1 MMVLPSSSLYR
12 RRGRRTKITKTTIR
26 CLLLIVAV
34 GAILTVRSLI
44 KSLTMIPSSTS
55 SLPPPSSAEYSSEK
69 VLNKKEWKSISTTPP
84 SSPVNKNNKR
94 QIINGWER
102 LKPSHGGTV
111 FGEEIDSFT
120 TGRSCHW
127 KEAGIFGKF
136 LSWIFF
142 FSRSSYSGEW
152 ICRDCGDADDGERKV
167 SSWSECPVMNR
178 RGKCPPFRFQ
188 GWEDPKPR
196 LASTY
201 DYKSSV
207 PASIRLITSYG
218 VGKFRTIEYEQPEC
232 HLTYPCFDM
241 DKCTIIA
248 ANNTSR
254 RELIWPLQIFVYPGI
269 ARQDVDQLLQNS
281 KVATTSLQIVDDPS
295 RACLLITHFDDLEK
309 SKASTSW
316 NMGRNHYVYGV
327 TKPIEE
333 GVHYD
338 MASIGSVVLTEAQ
351 IRRGYDI
358 ALPLP
363 ALWSDTS
370 SQNLD
375 LHRQRRWLVSF
386 KGSVQDTL
394 QPYYQHRWLA
404 AEYLHRDTD
413 VAIDVQCK
421 HKTLLGD
428 LITFAP
434 YDNPSQS
441 DFDDLMVNSTF
452 AFCPGGSHVTSF
464 RFTEV
469 LSTGSIPVL
478 LPEIV
483 TPFYPELD
491 WSGCVLRVSQA
502 RIVDLPRILRAISKD
517 EIRARQTECWRLYQL
532 IRERNVDTK
541 KSSKIGQ
548 GFLSTALKVW
558 MVRIEKQNYEIQQ
571 QHKLLSLSW

>member
-1 MMVLPSSSLYR
+1 
-12 RRGRRTKITKTTIR
+12 
-26 CLLLIVAV
+26 LIVAV
-34 GAILTVRSLI
+34 GAILTVHALI
-44 KSLTMIPSSTS
+44 QSLTMIQQSSPSTVD
-55 SLPPPSSAEYSSEK
+55 YSHEK
-69 VLNKKEWKSISTTPP
+69 NLIKKESVSTTPLL
-84 SSPVNKNNKR
+84 SSANNNK
-94 QIINGWER
+94 QSIYGWER

-111 FGEEIDSFT
+111 FGETDTSFT

-127 KEAGIFGKF
+127 KEAGILGQF
-136 LSWIFF
+136 LSRIFF
-142 FSRSSYSGEW
+142 FSRSSYSGKW
-152 ICRDCGDADDGERKV
+152 ICRDCGDDDGERKV
-167 SSWSECPVMNR
+167 ASWSGCPLMSQ

-188 GWEDPKPR
+188 GWEEPKPR

-201 DYKSSV
+201 DYTSSV
-207 PASIRLITSYG
+207 PGSIRLITSYG
-218 VGKFRTIEYEQPEC
+218 VGKIRKVEYEQPEC
-232 HLTYPCFDM
+232 HLTYPCFDI
-241 DKCTIIA
+241 DRCTVTVS
-248 ANNTSR
+248 NTSQ
-254 RELIWPLQIFVYPGI
+254 RELRRPLMVFAYPGI
-269 ARQDVDQLLQNS
+269 ARQDIDQLLQNS
-281 KVATTSLQIVDDPS
+281 KFTSTSLQIVDDPS
-295 RACLLITHFDDLEK
+295 RACLLITHLDDLEK
-309 SKASTSW
+309 TKASISW

-327 TKPIEE
+327 TKPIED

-338 MASIGSVVLTEAQ
+338 MASIGSVALTEAQ

-358 ALPLP
+358 PLPLP
-363 ALWSDTS
+363 ALWSYTS

-375 LHRQRRWLVSF
+375 LYRQRRWLVSF

-404 AEYLHRDTD
+404 AEYLYSETD

-428 LITFAP
+428 LITVAP

-441 DFDDLMVNSTF
+441 HFDDLMVNSTF

-483 TPFYPELD
+483 TPFSPELD

-502 RIVDLPRILRAISKD
+502 RIVDLPRMLRAISKD
-517 EIRARQTECWRLYQL
+517 EIRARQTECWRLYHL
-532 IRERNVDTK
+532 IRERNVETN

-548 GFLSTALKVW
+548 GFLRTALKVW
-558 MVRIEKQNYEIQQ
+558 ILRIEMQHYDIQQ
-571 QHKLLSLSW
+571 QNKLLSLSW